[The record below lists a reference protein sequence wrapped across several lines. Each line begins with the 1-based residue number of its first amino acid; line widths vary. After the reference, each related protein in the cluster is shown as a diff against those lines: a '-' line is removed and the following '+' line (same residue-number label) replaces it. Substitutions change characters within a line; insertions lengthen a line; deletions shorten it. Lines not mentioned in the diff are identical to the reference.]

1 MTETIKSCFTES
13 VVRKM
18 FFKIGAIKNFANFTE
33 KHLCRS
39 LILIKLLDFN
49 RDCSKGVC
57 AKFLSAPFFLQN
69 TSGDYFWS

>member
-1 MTETIKSCFTES
+1 MTETIKSCCTES

-18 FFKIGAIKNFANFTE
+18 FFKIGAIKNFAIFTG

-39 LILIKLLDFN
+39 LFLIKLLDFK
-49 RDCSKGVC
+49 RDCRKGVC
-57 AKFLSAPFFLQN
+57 AKFLRAPFFLQN

>member
-39 LILIKLLDFN
+39 LFLIKLLDFN

-57 AKFLSAPFFLQN
+57 AKFLRAPFFFTEHL
-69 TSGDYFWS
+69 W